1 MAYDKK
7 IIVGDRSSLL
17 SICQTKEV
25 ISLLETRFP
34 QNSFELKT
42 ISTLG
47 DREKQWA
54 RDSKGIFVKEIEE
67 ALLTGYIDFAVH
79 SLKDVPVDI
88 PDDLKLA
95 SIVQRKDFRDVLVT
109 RTKTEL
115 LDLKKH
121 SLIGTSSL
129 RRSSQLFNLRPDFK
143 VNPLRGNLD
152 TRIKKLKNGEFDAI
166 VVAATGLSRLRK
178 SISESNDLFSG
189 VFLDYISSEHI
200 LPAPGQG
207 ALGIEIRK
215 NDKRIDKIISTLN
228 DENTSISVKAER
240 AFLKTLGGGCR
251 VPIAALAYIID
262 NKLVL
267 EGLVISLE
275 GRRVV
280 RYIKEGV
287 VEQACKLG
295 ENLAKK
301 ILKNGG
307 AEILKEINEE
317 IR

>member
-1 MAYDKK
+1 M
-7 IIVGDRSSLL
+7 
-17 SICQTKEV
+17 
-25 ISLLETRFP
+25 
-34 QNSFELKT
+34 
-42 ISTLG
+42 
-47 DREKQWA
+47 
-54 RDSKGIFVKEIEE
+54 
-67 ALLTGYIDFAVH
+67 
-79 SLKDVPVDI
+79 
-88 PDDLKLA
+88 
-95 SIVQRKDFRDVLVT
+95 
-109 RTKTEL
+109 
-115 LDLKKH
+115 
-121 SLIGTSSL
+121 
-129 RRSSQLFNLRPDFK
+129 
-143 VNPLRGNLD
+143 
-152 TRIKKLKNGEFDAI
+152 
-166 VVAATGLSRLRK
+166 
-178 SISESNDLFSG
+178 
-189 VFLDYISSEHI
+189 FLDYISSEHI

-287 VEQACKLG
+287 VAQACKLG